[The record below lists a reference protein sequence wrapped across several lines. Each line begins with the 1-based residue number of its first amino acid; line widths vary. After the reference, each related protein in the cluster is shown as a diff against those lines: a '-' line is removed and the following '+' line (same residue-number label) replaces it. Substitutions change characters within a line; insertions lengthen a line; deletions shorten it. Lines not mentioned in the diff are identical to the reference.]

1 MGIIQ
6 FIITYWIEFLFGLIT
21 SFIIYLSKK
30 ISKYYLM
37 INSTK
42 DGVKVLLKGEI
53 IRRRQEYKQQKSITL
68 YEREVL
74 NDLYKEYNALGGNGI
89 IEDIIDDIDSLPISD
104 GGD

>member
-53 IRRRQEYKQQKSITL
+53 IRRGQEYKQQKSITL